1 MLSIASLIADEVER
15 AAEWRCLQA
24 DRFPQDDGRNLK
36 AGEILEQIADGLQ
49 QLHGT
54 EGHWRLQ
61 AICNRNPERFSEIL
75 SQLTRAVGFCSTA
88 RNAAEFLEE
97 LFFLLESFESDSNG
111 QIIPLGG
118 RR

>member
-1 MLSIASLIADEVER
+1 MLNIASLIADEVAR
-15 AAEWRCLQA
+15 TAEWRWLQA
-24 DRFPQDDGRNLK
+24 ERFPQDAGRNLE
-36 AGEILEQIADGLQ
+36 ASEILERIADGLQ
-49 QLHGT
+49 QLHGI
-54 EGHWRLQ
+54 EWHWRLQ
-61 AICNRNPERFSEIL
+61 GICNRNPERFSEIL
-75 SQLTRAVGFCSTA
+75 SQHTRSVGFRSTA